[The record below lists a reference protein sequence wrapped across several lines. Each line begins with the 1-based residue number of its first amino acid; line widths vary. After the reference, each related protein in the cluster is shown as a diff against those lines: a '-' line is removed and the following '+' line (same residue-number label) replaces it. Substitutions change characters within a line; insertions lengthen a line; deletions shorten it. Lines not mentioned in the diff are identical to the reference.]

1 MSRDSRAVHGVLKK
15 LQYKPPAAVTVL
27 SPPPEV
33 EALMES
39 WSAEVSVRRR
49 LGNRERFVLVFVRS
63 QADVRRRANQ
73 LGRALADDAV
83 LWLAYPMMASKRY
96 VSDLSQM
103 EGWQPLGDLGFEAVR
118 QVAIDADWSALRFR
132 RVDDIDRMDR
142 SPSMALS
149 ERGKRRVGGDG

>member
-1 MSRDSRAVHGVLKK
+1 MLKK

-33 EALMES
+33 EALVES

-83 LWLAYPMMASKRY
+83 LWLAYPKKASKRY
-96 VSDLSQM
+96 ASDLSQM
-103 EGWQPLGDLGFEAVR
+103 EGWQALGDLGFEAVR

-132 RVDDIDRMDR
+132 RVEDIDQMER

-149 ERGKRRVGGDG
+149 ERGKRRVGGHG

>member
-1 MSRDSRAVHGVLKK
+1 MLKK

-33 EALMES
+33 EALLES
-39 WSAEVSVRRR
+39 WSADVAVRRR

-83 LWLAYPMMASKRY
+83 LWLAYPKMVSKRY

-118 QVAIDADWSALRFR
+118 QVAIDVDWSALRFR
-132 RVDDIDRMDR
+132 RVEDIDQMER

-149 ERGKRRVGGDG
+149 ERGKRRVSGKG